1 MQKFL
6 SINLAKKRGN
16 FLEKFIDWALNVGRV
31 VIIITEGIA
40 ISAFLYR
47 FSLDD
52 TLVHFHDLI
61 NSDQQ
66 IVSSPNFKQQ
76 EYIFRNLQ
84 NRLSLTDSFSNET
97 NKTTIHIT
105 EIFQDITSFI
115 PQGLLI
121 SDFSVSPQT
130 IKMTASAASVNS
142 ISIFLNKLK
151 DYKQIENISLDS
163 IQNNTSTANIVV
175 SITAVLKS

>member
-1 MQKFL
+1 MQKL
-6 SINLAKKRGN
+6 PSINLAKRRGN
-16 FLEKFIDWALNVGRV
+16 FLEKFIDWALNIGRV

-52 TLVHFHDLI
+52 TLVKFHDLI
-61 NSDQQ
+61 NGDQQ
-66 IVSSPNFKQQ
+66 IISASNFAQQ
-76 EYIFRNLQ
+76 EYTFRNLQ
-84 NRLSLTDSFSNET
+84 NRLSLIDSFSNQT
-97 NKTTIHIT
+97 NKTTVRIT
-105 EIFQDITSFI
+105 QIFQDITNFI

-130 IKMTASAASVNS
+130 IKMTASASSINS
-142 ISIFLNKLK
+142 ISTFLNKLK
-151 DYKQIENISLDS
+151 GYRQIENISLDS

-175 SITAVLKS
+175 SITAMLKS